1 MFCQICGSKLRSTAR
16 FCNQCGKPIQERF
29 GSALLETPTHQTSE
43 HRVGQTAEHEV
54 EAPTTPELTPK
65 PRTDQIHQ
73 RGTDRQ
79 PLAKA
84 TAQESAIPPNHAATI
99 PLGTP
104 PGAIT
109 NVSRPYPDDLGTA
122 ATPLAESGATPQSFA
137 AVSRANTLVED
148 DAVEDAA
155 PGELSTLELQRS
167 VANKPFFTQ
176 MITPD
181 AAPHAGQQH
190 RRLARAVPLVLLAL
204 IVLLVLAYWAAK

>member
-1 MFCQICGSKLRSTAR
+1 MFCQICGSQLRSTAR
-16 FCNQCGKPIQERF
+16 FCNQCGKPVQERF
-29 GSALLETPTHQTSE
+29 GSALLETPAHQTSE

-84 TAQESAIPPNHAATI
+84 TAQDAVVPSKNDGTV

-109 NVSRPYPDDLGTA
+109 NVSRPYPDDLVNA
-122 ATPLAESGATPQSFA
+122 APSPAPLEVTPQSFA

-148 DAVEDAA
+148 EAVEDAA
-155 PGELSTLELQRS
+155 PSELSTLELQRS

-181 AAPHAGQQH
+181 AAPQTDKQH
-190 RRLARAVPLVLLAL
+190 RRLARAVPLVLLVL
-204 IVLLVLAYWAAK
+204 IVLLLLAYWAAK